1 VILEPISIY
10 NTKRINEYLCNV
22 IYQPLT
28 DALYEMTKV
37 KPDDPLEW
45 LAKFMLC
52 NNNNKPLIH
61 ATNPQAM
68 RQMMELREI
77 EEREKNHK
85 PTDDSVPAKCGCYL
99 SKSSSNVSSTSTTV
113 SRQY

>member
-10 NTKRINEYLCNV
+10 DKQRVDEYLRSV

-37 KPDDPLEW
+37 KPDEPIEW
-45 LAKFMLC
+45 LADFMLRH
-52 NNNNKPLIH
+52 NNNKPLIH

-68 RQMMELREI
+68 QNVMESLEKEEI
-77 EEREKNHK
+77 EKNHK
-85 PTDDSVPAKCGCYL
+85 RINEAMPAKCECYL
-99 SKSSSNVSSTSTTV
+99 SESSSLSSSP
-113 SRQY
+113 RHY